1 MYACFAR
8 LVLKMSTSVLKYSLE
23 NVPVFLKKLRFAGLE
38 QTSSIIKETDVNQDA
53 IFISVVLLN
62 RFIRRY
68 MKDEANLG
76 LVVRFL
82 PKNS

>member
-1 MYACFAR
+1 
-8 LVLKMSTSVLKYSLE
+8 MSTSVLKYSLE

-82 PKNS
+82 SKNS

>member
-82 PKNS
+82 SKNS